1 MVITHLQRSTWRAAY
16 SLAILAALSA
26 VCPAGDLF
34 RWHDGFDVALR
45 AQSPDGP
52 AVTPPLSSPPAGT
65 YNPFTP
71 SPATVPSDPFIGT
84 LDFYQPGPPPPLM
97 PLSGPTGPQPY
108 HMGWLTKYDMSY
120 LPSSHTSPNVGNFSA
135 AELDTEYVFTGALD
149 MGLIY
154 SIAGQFDYQNWQA
167 TNSFNHDLFRFG
179 MNLQVGTPAGGP
191 VGFQAAFNPS
201 LNTDWYSS
209 LSSNSVN
216 MDANAMMFFQLDPV
230 WMLVVGAGYW
240 DRVDDIF
247 LPYAGVVI
255 TPNDLWELRLLYP
268 QGRISRYLGEFWW
281 GVHWLYLA
289 WEYHVDSFQV
299 AIPNNSQGQIQMEDY
314 RLTFGM
320 RSDHPGFTKYIEAG
334 WVFGRNVEYRNTLP
348 GFDISDGFIVR
359 GGIRF

>member
-1 MVITHLQRSTWRAAY
+1 LLI
-16 SLAILAALSA
+16 ALTA
-26 VCPAGDLF
+26 TCPAGDIF
-34 RWHDGFDVALR
+34 RWHEEFDVALR
-45 AQSPDGP
+45 GQSPDAP
-52 AVTPPLSSPPAGT
+52 AISPPMTSPPPGSYDPFNSSPGGIPSSSFST
-65 YNPFTP
+65 TP
-71 SPATVPSDPFIGT
+71 MDPFMSGPE
-84 LDFYQPGPPPPLM
+84 FYQPGPPPPM
-97 PLSGPTGPQPY
+97 VPLSGPTGPQPY
-108 HMGWLTKYDMSY
+108 HMGFLSKFDFAY
-120 LPSSHTSPNVGNFSA
+120 LPSAHTSPNVGNFSA

-149 MGLIY
+149 IGLIY
-154 SIAGQFDYQNWQA
+154 SLAGQFDYQNWRA
-167 TNSFNHDLFRFG
+167 TNSFNHDLYRYG
-179 MNLQVGTPAGGP
+179 MNLQVGTPAGSGP
-191 VGFQAAFNPS
+191 FGFQAAFNPS

-209 LSSNSVN
+209 LSASAVN
-216 MDANAMMFFQLDPV
+216 YDANAMVFYQMDPI
-230 WMLVVGAGYW
+230 WLFVVGVGYL

-255 TPNDLWELRLLYP
+255 TPNDLWEFRLLYP

-299 AIPNNSQGQIQMEDY
+299 DIPNNSQGQIQMEDY
-314 RLTFGM
+314 RLTLGM